1 MEAALPLP
9 MTGEGF
15 PAPRFAGLLGVFLG
29 VVATIGDERSRARQF
44 HRCPAESS
52 FDETHPRA
60 AGLSRAEGLERT
72 VAC

>member
-1 MEAALPLP
+1 MIP

-29 VVATIGDERSRARQF
+29 VVATMAGTKDRAPDNER
-44 HRCPAESS
+44 PAESS

-60 AGLSRAEGLERT
+60 AGLESR
-72 VAC
+72 

>member
-1 MEAALPLP
+1 MGEDRVEAALSLP

-29 VVATIGDERSRARQF
+29 VVATMAGTKDRAPDNY
-44 HRCPAESS
+44 RCPAESS

-60 AGLSRAEGLERT
+60 AGLESR
-72 VAC
+72 